1 MPAGYWIIWT
11 TVALDLVGFG
21 IIVPILGHYAETFGA
36 NGFQVGLMFA
46 TFSVAQMIFAPIL
59 GRVSDRIGRKPVI
72 IFSLVGT
79 AVGSIVTGLAGAL
92 WVLFLG
98 RALDGA

>member
-21 IIVPILGHYAETFGA
+21 IIVPILGHYAEEFGA

-59 GRVSDRIGRKPVI
+59 GRSGQRGDGR
-72 IFSLVGT
+72 SRR
-79 AVGSIVTGLAGAL
+79 AVGSFP
-92 WVLFLG
+92 WPC
-98 RALDGA
+98 D